1 MDSGTAA
8 IFGLLLFV
16 VIPFLLVLTT
26 GLWLRSRRRLSA
38 LNARFAGVTAA
49 DEELQKVQ
57 GETDERRK
65 AMDALEAS
73 YAELSLRY
81 GGIVDAEQ
89 EVRILKAQAQTEQ
102 DLIERLRAS
111 YAEKKLVYDR
121 LIREVAI
128 FDDRL
133 AFGEMGVYEP
143 HFDFTDSEA
152 FKQGIVEV
160 RDAQKRMV
168 SNKSAVVCSRQWTV
182 DGSVAKGTTMTN
194 RNIRLTLRAFN
205 NECEAAIS
213 NTRWNN
219 ANAMEKR
226 ILNARKQVDSMN
238 ESNLVTITEAYVE
251 LKLKELFLTHEYREK
266 LKEEKEERAE
276 AVRAAR
282 EEQKLER
289 DMERAEEEE
298 RHYAEMLAKA
308 KAEAASISGDQLAA
322 FSDQITI
329 LERDLAAAQARFE
342 RAQALAQRTR
352 SGYVYIISNIGSF
365 GEEMVKIGLTRRL
378 DPSDRVI
385 ELGDASVPFR
395 FDTHAIIYSD
405 DAVALEGALH
415 REFDAVRV
423 NAQNYRKEFFR
434 VSIEAV
440 EEAVE
445 RLAPGAPF
453 FRDVEAQEY
462 RETLAKRRALF
473 ELPVHDDVAV
483 LPAAI

>member
-1 MDSGTAA
+1 MDQTVTALIA
-8 IFGLLLFV
+8 LLLLVIAPALLLIFFV
-16 VIPFLLVLTT
+16 
-26 GLWLRSRRRLSA
+26 LWWRARSRLRA
-38 LNARFAGVTAA
+38 LTERF
-49 DEELQKVQ
+49 
-57 GETDERRK
+57 
-65 AMDALEAS
+65 S
-73 YAELSLRY
+73 
-81 GGIVDAEQ
+81 GIIDAER
-89 EVRILKAQAQTEQ
+89 EVEALKAQGQQAL
-102 DLIERLRAS
+102 DAIDRLKAS
-111 YAEKKLVYDR
+111 YAEKKIIYDR
-121 LIREVAI
+121 LVKEVAI

-143 HFDFTDSEA
+143 HFDFQDSEA
-152 FKQGIVEV
+152 FKQAITDV
-160 RDAQKRMV
+160 RDEQKRMV
-168 SNKSAVVCSRQWTV
+168 SNKTAVVCPKQWTV
-182 DGSVAKGTTMTN
+182 DGSVSKGTTMTN

-219 ANAMEKR
+219 ANAMERR
-226 ILNARKQVDSMN
+226 ILTAQKQIDAMNA
-238 ESNLVTITEAYVE
+238 SNVVNITDTYVR
-251 LKLKELFLTHEYREK
+251 LKLKELRLTHEYREK
-266 LKEEKEERAE
+266 LKEEKDERAE

-308 KAEAASISGDQLAA
+308 KAEAASISGEQLSA
-322 FSDQITI
+322 FSDQIAI
-329 LERDLAAAQARFE
+329 LEKDLAAAHARFE

-378 DPSDRVI
+378 DPADRVL

-434 VSIEAV
+434 VGIETV
-440 EEAVE
+440 EEAVG

-453 FRDVEAQEY
+453 FRDIEAQEY
-462 RETLAKRRALF
+462 RETLAKRRAQFGEPAISGQIL
-473 ELPVHDDVAV
+473 LPD
-483 LPAAI
+483 AI